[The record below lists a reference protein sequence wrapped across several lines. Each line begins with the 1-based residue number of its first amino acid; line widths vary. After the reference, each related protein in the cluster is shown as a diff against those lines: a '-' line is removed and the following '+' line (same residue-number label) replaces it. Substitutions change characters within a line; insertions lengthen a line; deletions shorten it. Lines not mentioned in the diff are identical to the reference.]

1 MVEIWVRIDV
11 KEGEPKALE
20 NKPLLHHC
28 CCYYVNIEQV
38 DSRPFKSVAL
48 TEFVLSKDTTCK
60 NQAICIGRRSLI
72 SYPGEIQTLGEVSFF
87 RLS

>member
-28 CCYYVNIEQV
+28 CCYVNIEQV
-38 DSRPFKSVAL
+38 VSRPFKSVAL
-48 TEFVLSKDTTCK
+48 TEFVLSKDTKQESSDILTLHRK
-60 NQAICIGRRSLI
+60 ESDII
-72 SYPGEIQTLGEVSFF
+72 SW
-87 RLS
+87 

>member
-20 NKPLLHHC
+20 NKPLLHH

-72 SYPGEIQTLGEVSFF
+72 SYPGEIQTPRREVFFF